1 MKTILVD
8 AWNVLFLEDGIF
20 EEMHELLEKYPNRK
34 IVLTNANEEEQKKFG
49 IDKSPYEFFTLSHK
63 PDKIDPVF
71 YEKMLDNFNFKKED
85 VIYFE
90 NDKGFAESARLV
102 GIKTY
107 HYNKD
112 EKNLSKLKEFLDL
125 NL

>member
-102 GIKTY
+102 GIETY